1 MKARVANIHRD
12 KSMLVSVAESIGS
25 TLGTIAAKVNAV
37 QKVTLTSKP
46 GSAKRRN
53 KPALKAKKSGSN
65 TALSPAP
72 VTSRSKAAK
81 KIRGSSALP
90 AAPRARA
97 STPRSIHK

>member
-1 MKARVANIHRD
+1 MKVRVANTHRD

-37 QKVTLTSKP
+37 QNVTLTSKP
-46 GSAKRRN
+46 ASARRRN

-81 KIRGSSALP
+81 KARGSSAAP
-90 AAPRARA
+90 VGPRARA
-97 STPRSIHK
+97 STPRSFHK

>member
-1 MKARVANIHRD
+1 MKARVARIHKD

-37 QKVTLTSKP
+37 QKVTLTAKP
-46 GSAKRRN
+46 GLAKRRN
-53 KPALKAKKSGSN
+53 KPALKAKNSGSN
-65 TALSPAP
+65 CAVSPPP

-81 KIRGSSALP
+81 KTRGKSAAS

-97 STPRSIHK
+97 SSPRSSHK

>member
-1 MKARVANIHRD
+1 MKVRVANTHRD

-37 QKVTLTSKP
+37 QNVTLTSKP
-46 GSAKRRN
+46 ASARRRN

-81 KIRGSSALP
+81 KTRGSH
-90 AAPRARA
+90 AAPVGPRARA
-97 STPRSIHK
+97 STTRSFHK